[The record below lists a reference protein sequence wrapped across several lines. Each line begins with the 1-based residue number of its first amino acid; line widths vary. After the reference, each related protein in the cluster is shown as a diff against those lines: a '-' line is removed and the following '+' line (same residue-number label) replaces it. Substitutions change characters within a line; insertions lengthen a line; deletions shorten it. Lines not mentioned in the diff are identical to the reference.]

1 MHYAQIMRIDISLLP
16 ALAAAFMLVFARIG
30 AMVMLLPGL
39 GETNIPVRIKLAIA
53 LLLTLVILPLHRAA
67 YHIDMQSLTPLL
79 VLMLHEIVIGI
90 VLGATARVTLS
101 ALQVAGSVIAQQL
114 GLGFV
119 TAVDP
124 TQGQQ
129 GLLIGNFLTILGL
142 TLLFATDSH
151 HLVIAALNDSYAI
164 FSPGE
169 MMPSGDVAALAT
181 RAFAAAFKIGMQLS
195 APFLVFGLV
204 FNIGLGV
211 LARLMPQ
218 MQVYFVGVPLSI
230 LAGFLIFAL
239 VIAAMMGTFLDYF
252 IGVMHD
258 LIPLKLKALEPMAD
272 ENDTSD
278 KTEDPTQKR
287 LDDAHDRGDVAKSQE
302 INTWFVIAGATL
314 VLSTFS
320 GSIGGGILMPLRN
333 LVANS
338 WMIHADGPGL
348 LALSQS
354 LEYVLIAALG
364 VPLLMLALAAIAGNM
379 VQHRLVWSGES
390 LKPKFSKI
398 SPAAGAKRIFGKQA
412 AANFGKGLFKVIAL
426 GVVMTAILW
435 PERHRLEAFVR
446 FDPAAILGVTTGLT
460 LHLLG
465 AVVAM
470 LAVVAIADYFFQYRQ
485 WFERQKM
492 SLQEMKEE
500 FKQSEG
506 DPHVKGRIRQ
516 LRHARMKKRMMA
528 AVPKASVII
537 TNPTHYAVALSYE
550 RGMSAPVC
558 VAKGVD
564 TIALKIREIAKAHD
578 IPIVEN
584 VPLARAL
591 HATVEI
597 DDEIPVEHYHAV
609 AEIIGYVMG
618 LKRGLSGRRA

>member
-1 MHYAQIMRIDISLLP
+1 
-16 ALAAAFMLVFARIG
+16 
-30 AMVMLLPGL
+30 
-39 GETNIPVRIKLAIA
+39 
-53 LLLTLVILPLHRAA
+53 
-67 YHIDMQSLTPLL
+67 
-79 VLMLHEIVIGI
+79 
-90 VLGATARVTLS
+90 
-101 ALQVAGSVIAQQL
+101 
-114 GLGFV
+114 
-119 TAVDP
+119 
-124 TQGQQ
+124 
-129 GLLIGNFLTILGL
+129 
-142 TLLFATDSH
+142 
-151 HLVIAALNDSYAI
+151 
-164 FSPGE
+164 
-169 MMPSGDVAALAT
+169 
-181 RAFAAAFKIGMQLS
+181 
-195 APFLVFGLV
+195 
-204 FNIGLGV
+204 
-211 LARLMPQ
+211 
-218 MQVYFVGVPLSI
+218 
-230 LAGFLIFAL
+230 
-239 VIAAMMGTFLDYF
+239 
-252 IGVMHD
+252 
-258 LIPLKLKALEPMAD
+258 MAD
-272 ENDTSD
+272 ENDTAD

-302 INTWFVIAGATL
+302 INTWFVISGGTL

-320 GSIGGGILMPLRN
+320 GSIGGIVTPLRN

-338 WMIHADGPGL
+338 WMIQADGPGL
-348 LALSQS
+348 MVLAQN
-354 LEYVLIAALG
+354 LEYLLIAALG

-379 VQHRLVWSGES
+379 VQHRLVWSAES

-426 GVVMTAILW
+426 GAVMTAILW
-435 PERHRLEAFVR
+435 PERLRLESFMH
-446 FDPAAILGVTTGLT
+446 FDPAMLLGATSSLT
-460 LHLLG
+460 VHLLG

-470 LAVVAIADYFFQYRQ
+470 LAVVAIADFFFQYRQ
-485 WFERQKM
+485 WYDRQKM

-506 DPHVKGRIRQ
+506 DPHVKNRIRQ

-528 AVPKASVII
+528 AVPKASVVI

-564 TIALKIREIAKAHD
+564 SIALKIREIAGEHD
-578 IPIVEN
+578 VPVVEN

-618 LKRGLSGRRA
+618 LKRGFSSRRA